1 MKLTLNT
8 TKVIAASFMLGV
20 VLAGCASGT
29 PTPTASP
36 QLIQRI
42 ESARTP
48 ADHES
53 LAQYYEE
60 EATAARARAAEHR
73 KMARTYQGMPIGG
86 KGNNNM
92 PAYHDAL
99 ATQADSSA
107 ADFAKLAEVH
117 RRMAATAKP

>member
-1 MKLTLNT
+1 MKLTLNA
-8 TKVIAASFMLGV
+8 TKVVAASLVLGI
-20 VLAGCASGT
+20 VLAGCSSD
-29 PTPTASP
+29 PPMPSS
-36 QLIQRI
+36 QLLQRI

-53 LAQYYEE
+53 LAQYYEG
-60 EATAARARAAEHR
+60 EATATRTRAAEHR
-73 KMARTYQGMPIGG
+73 KMAKTYQGMPTGG

-107 ADFAKLAEVH
+107 ADFAKLAEIH
-117 RRMAATAKP
+117 RRMAATARP